1 MRTNPF
7 RKIYD
12 ACNEGDSK
20 QKFENLPP
28 FPRLI
33 DIEATNA
40 CNFRCLMCPTGNR
53 SMKRKTGMMSQET
66 FDKILDEC
74 AKWNCAIRWVQ
85 WGENDMHSDLFAHI
99 RAAHDRGVLTHL
111 NTNGSKLTPERI
123 RELIDTGLDS
133 IKFSF
138 QGVDQQSYKEMRNTD
153 FFEELIQVISNFHA
167 ARGDS
172 PVPYIQLSTTIT
184 YEDEETV
191 AEFRRRTE
199 PIADL
204 VSIGRTVFD
213 NLDLSAVRLKPE
225 EIERLHKLKS
235 QESVIKVHP
244 ECPEVFDKMSI
255 FWDGAVSACC
265 ADADKKMPIG
275 DVNQNTMEE
284 IWNSDA
290 MNHYRA
296 MLADM
301 RHDELELCSNCYDY
315 QSLSK
320 AGLQGL

>member
-12 ACNEGDSK
+12 ACNKGNSK
-20 QKFENLPP
+20 EKFADLPP

-53 SMKRKTGMMSQET
+53 SMTRPTGMMTQDM
-66 FDKILDEC
+66 FGKILDEC
-74 AKWNCAIRWVQ
+74 AKWDCALRWVQ
-85 WGENDMHSDLFAHI
+85 WGENDLHPDLFDHI
-99 RAAHDRGVLTHL
+99 RAANERGLLTHL
-111 NTNGSKLTPERI
+111 NTNGSKLDRARI
-123 RELIDTGLDS
+123 AQLIDTGLDS

-138 QGVDQQSYKEMRNTD
+138 QGVDHVSYAEMRNTD
-153 FFEELIQVISNFHA
+153 FFEGLIEVISDFHDI
-167 ARGDS
+167 RGDRD
-172 PVPYIQLSTTIT
+172 VPYIHLSTTIT

-204 VSIGRTVFD
+204 VSVGRTVFD
-213 NLDLSAVRLKPE
+213 NLDLSGVRLKPE
-225 EIERLHKLKS
+225 EIERLHKLKA

-255 FWDGAVSACC
+255 FWDGRVTACC
-265 ADADKKMPIG
+265 ADADNKMPIG
-275 DVNQNTMEE
+275 DLNENTLEE
-284 IWNSDA
+284 IWHSDA
-290 MNHYRA
+290 MNAYRA

-301 RHDELELCSNCYDY
+301 RHDEMELCRNCYDY

-320 AGLQGL
+320 AGLQGT